1 MIEKGLNQHNF
12 MPGTERYTRPE
23 EVKALNKFLK
33 SVKDTQEEHTKISED
48 NLMLPGAHETSG
60 RPRVPKIE
68 DLPKGAVG
76 MKEGETI
83 DSPDSLRQEMVTLE
97 ATRDRELETT
107 RRDLE
112 DQRENSLE
120 DSLVDLED
128 SRETELDESRVSL
141 DAPEDSELSEDQVKL
156 EKGEDQELS
165 EEKITIKG
173 NQDRDLSDLRVTLDG
188 PEDKELDPS
197 LITLEDSRG
206 DLSLIDSPLGIPMGG
221 EGLQT
226 GEIEGLEKV
235 SNGDSQVKLDLQ
247 GKGNPDLDKT
257 QLTIDPPKNL
267 DLEKTKHEIDS
278 NEDKELSKTKV
289 TVDAPQTHELDK
301 TKLEIES
308 NQDKPLDTTQ
318 VCLDGGK
325 DHELEKTK
333 VTIES
338 NQDKELDKT
347 QIQIETPQDHELERT
362 RHEIESNQ
370 DKELETTRLEI
381 DSNQEKDLE
390 TTLIQVTR
398 NDPKSLE
405 NTQVTIE
412 SNQDKELDTT
422 RLEITGNQDKELEE
436 TRLEIEGNQDKE
448 LDSTQ
453 IIIEAPQDRELDRTQ
468 LAIES
473 NEDKEL
479 ETTKLEITGNE
490 DKSLETTRLEIETP
504 QDKELE
510 ETKITIESSQDKELE
525 KTQLQIQGNENK
537 DLETFQAKIEGNQD
551 KELEE
556 TQIQISSNQDRE
568 LDTTQIQGPQENQI
582 DLSTTKIE
590 GQLGEEYGLSE
601 TKIELTGPQEKD
613 LDDTKVTLEATRD
626 HDLDTTIIS
635 GPVENN
641 PSALD
646 STLIGGPEENDHELD
661 TTQIQGPEANER
673 ELDTT
678 WIEGQLGEDRE
689 LDTTRIDISPAPE
702 DVEGLG
708 EEKVGLTV
716 EGSEE
721 GAGNFSDSL
730 DSTLIEGPQE
740 NQIDLD
746 NTIIDLSAPEAFE
759 EGQSNS
765 NFKDSLDSTII
776 EGPETNDR
784 DLDNTQIELKAPEAF
799 EEGSNNSNFS
809 GALDTTIIEGPAE
822 NERELDDTQI
832 TLEAPEAYVSGE
844 SNSNFSDSLED
855 TIIEGPETNDRPL
868 DDTIIDLT
876 APEAFEEG
884 QSNSNFSDSLEDTI
898 IEGPEENEKPLD
910 DTQITLDAP
919 DSFTEGA
926 DNSNFGDSLEDLILE
941 LEDIKNFEE
950 GQDNSNFSEAL
961 DETIIEGPA
970 ENERELDETQI
981 ELSEIKDYEEGQDN
995 SNFNDSLDKTI
1006 IKAAGNADLSGR
1018 TIFDLDKTISDKEY
1032 ELSQTELKTDLIEAP
1047 ENADSSGRTILDLDK
1062 TKASKDYALSKTELK
1077 TDIQKLSDIDDY
1089 EEGADNSN
1097 FSEKLD
1103 TTQVKRRDDP
1113 GKSGRTIFDLDKR
1126 KENTDYALSKGEDYF
1141 GKETK
1146 STEEGETEVA
1156 FIKDNSLKIQPKN
1169 VEIEIPEKE
1178 NVFKTTF
1185 KKNEGVEYTP
1195 DYKLPEIGWGNF
1207 WNGNALNPSTYLRW
1221 ATANTVGKIP
1231 IYGAAKATLIDE
1243 TLAMLVLGRE
1253 KLEKL
1258 AKANRDRLPGGDLG
1272 LLSDLAN
1279 GSLSVKSAA
1288 KSVVSAVGGALSKS
1302 AVDRSKPLNRPK
1314 NEKSKQDQWEA
1325 VGQFIYDYDGAPGE
1339 GSGGGGFF
1347 KKVGNS
1353 LMGGSNNS
1361 VSEHEIRKFNQL
1373 ANSGFKTTSSN
1384 GEEGIGIGQTLQD
1397 LISKSKNPTNSLDDF
1412 KASMRTSR
1420 YTTVPEKF
1428 TSTANTTNYMTLD
1441 SNHIWEIIIKPYV
1454 GQLNGRRTWL
1464 PSLFEMDKI
1473 NKKSFNQLT
1482 NFSKGWLPVT
1492 GFELQDK
1499 KLTSKELPLFD
1510 GSISFP
1516 MGLEFTNELRVTFAD
1531 DSLKTLKRYFDLCAK
1546 VSAYMSNIHI
1556 EDESG
1561 YFSPVDDPGNESIDN
1576 PTVYLEGKVHPGL
1589 YKNLSFLITIFILT
1603 PQYGTI
1609 KKCNLLCVLKDYTI
1623 ENQGEMDSSPTELSV
1638 TFSIV
1643 GENPGDGID
1652 FATDNDTYTV
1662 EEPTGL
1668 RDRTGTSILDNLGSV
1683 VDIF

>member
-83 DSPDSLRQEMVTLE
+83 DSSDSLRQEMVTLE
-97 ATRDRELETT
+97 AARDRELETT
-107 RRDLE
+107 RKDLE

-128 SRETELDESRVSL
+128 SRETKLDESRVSL

-173 NQDRDLSDLRVTLDG
+173 NQDRDLSDLRVTLDR
-188 PEDKELDPS
+188 PEDRELDPS

-235 SNGDSQVKLDLQ
+235 LDGDSQVKLDLQ

-289 TVDAPQTHELDK
+289 TVDALQTHELDK

-318 VCLDGGK
+318 VGLDGGK

-370 DKELETTRLEI
+370 DKELETTRHEI

-398 NDPKSLE
+398 NDPESLE

-422 RLEITGNQDKELEE
+422 RQEITGNQDKDLEE
-436 TRLEIEGNQDKE
+436 TRLEIEGNQDKD

-453 IIIEAPQDRELDRTQ
+453 IIIEASQDRELDRTQ
-468 LAIES
+468 LTIES

-479 ETTKLEITGNE
+479 ETTKIEISGNE
-490 DKSLETTRLEIETP
+490 D
-504 QDKELE
+504 
-510 ETKITIESSQDKELE
+510 
-525 KTQLQIQGNENK
+525 K
-537 DLETFQAKIEGNQD
+537 DLETFQVTIEGNQD
-551 KELEE
+551 KELDSTQLKIEKPQDRELENTRVPIESNQDKDLKDFQVKIQSPQEHDLEE
-556 TQIQISSNQDRE
+556 TKVTIEGNQDKDLETTKIEISGNEDKDLEGTQLKIESNQDNDLSDIRLDILGNEESELETTQIQIQSNQD
-568 LDTTQIQGPQENQI
+568 
-582 DLSTTKIE
+582 
-590 GQLGEEYGLSE
+590 
-601 TKIELTGPQEKD
+601 KD
-613 LDDTKVTLEATRD
+613 LDS
-626 HDLDTTIIS
+626 TIIS

-641 PSALD
+641 PGALD
-646 STLIGGPEENDHELD
+646 STLIDGPEENDHELD
-661 TTQIQGPEANER
+661 TTQIQGPEDNER
-673 ELDTT
+673 ELD
-678 WIEGQLGEDRE
+678 I
-689 LDTTRIDISPAPE
+689 TRIDISPAPE

-708 EEKVGLTV
+708 EERVGLTV
-716 EGSEE
+716 EGSKE
-721 GAGNFSDSL
+721 GTGNFSDSL

-884 QSNSNFSDSLEDTI
+884 QSNSNFSDSLEDII
-898 IEGPEENEKPLD
+898 IEGPQENEKPLD

-919 DSFTEGA
+919 DSFIEGA
-926 DNSNFGDSLEDLILE
+926 DNSNFSDSLEDLILE

-950 GQDNSNFSEAL
+950 GQDNSNFSEDL
-961 DETIIEGPA
+961 DE
-970 ENERELDETQI
+970 
-981 ELSEIKDYEEGQDN
+981 
-995 SNFNDSLDKTI
+995 TI

-1062 TKASKDYALSKTELK
+1062 TRTDKAYELSKTELK

-1207 WNGNALNPSTYLRW
+1207 WNGNALSPSTYLRW

-1314 NEKSKQDQWEA
+1314 NEKSKQTQWEA

-1361 VSEHEIRKFNQL
+1361 VSEHEIRKFGQL
-1373 ANSGFKTTSSN
+1373 ANEKFLTTSTN
-1384 GEEGIGIGQTLQD
+1384 GIEKIGIGQTLQD
-1397 LISKSKNPTNSLDDF
+1397 LVMGNEGATESLEQF
-1412 KASMRTSR
+1412 KVAIRGGR

-1428 TSTANTTNYMTLD
+1428 TSTSNTTNYMTLD

-1454 GQLNGRRTWL
+1454 GQLNGERTWL
-1464 PSLFEMDKI
+1464 PSFLEMDKT
-1473 NKKSFNQLT
+1473 NKQSFNQLT

-1531 DSLKTLKRYFDLCAK
+1531 DSLKTLKRYFDLCTK
-1546 VSAYMSNIHI
+1546 VSAYMSNIHQKS
-1556 EDESG
+1556 ESG
-1561 YFSPVDDPGNESIDN
+1561 YEKAVNDPGIEVVLN
-1576 PTVYLEGKVHPGL
+1576 PTVYLEGKIHPGL

-1652 FATDNDTYTV
+1652 FAEDYQSYEV
-1662 EEPTGL
+1662 PEPTGL

>member
-68 DLPKGAVG
+68 DLPRGVVG
-76 MKEGETI
+76 IKEEETI
-83 DSPDSLRQEMVTLE
+83 DTLRQEKVTLE
-97 ATRDRELETT
+97 ATMDRELETT
-107 RRDLE
+107 RKDLE
-112 DQRENSLE
+112 DPRENSLE
-120 DSLVDLED
+120 DSLIDLED
-128 SRETELDESRVSL
+128 SRETELEGDRISL
-141 DAPEDSELSEDQVKL
+141 DAPEDSELSEDQIKL

-188 PEDKELDPS
+188 PEDRELDPS

-206 DLSLIDSPLGIPMGG
+206 DLFLVNSPLGIPMGG

-235 SNGDSQVKLDLQ
+235 SDGDSQVKLDLQ

-267 DLEKTKHEIDS
+267 DLEKTKHKINS
-278 NEDKELSKTKV
+278 NEGRDLDSTKIQID
-289 TVDAPQTHELDK
+289 TPQTHELDK
-301 TKLEIES
+301 TKLEISGNE
-308 NQDKPLDTTQ
+308 DKPLDTTQ
-318 VCLDGGK
+318 VGLDGGK

-347 QIQIETPQDHELERT
+347 QIQIETPQDRELERT

-370 DKELETTRLEI
+370 DKELEITRHEI

-398 NDPKSLE
+398 NDPGSLE
-405 NTQVTIE
+405 DTRITIE

-422 RLEITGNQDKELEE
+422 RQEITGNQDKELEE
-436 TRLEIEGNQDKE
+436 TRLEIEGNQDKD

-468 LAIES
+468 LTIKS

-479 ETTKLEITGNE
+479 ETTKLEIIGNE

-510 ETKITIESSQDKELE
+510 ETKITIESNQDKELE
-525 KTQLQIQGNENK
+525 KTQLQIQGNEDK

-568 LDTTQIQGPQENQI
+568 LD
-582 DLSTTKIE
+582 
-590 GQLGEEYGLSE
+590 
-601 TKIELTGPQEKD
+601 
-613 LDDTKVTLEATRD
+613 
-626 HDLDTTIIS
+626 
-635 GPVENN
+635 
-641 PSALD
+641 

-678 WIEGQLGEDRE
+678 RIEGQLGEDRE

-730 DSTLIEGPQE
+730 DSTLIQGPE
-740 NQIDLD
+740 VNERDLD
-746 NTIIDLSAPEAFE
+746 NTIIDLSAPEAYE
-759 EGQSNS
+759 SGSDNS
-765 NFKDSLDSTII
+765 NFSDSLEDIII
-776 EGPETNDR
+776 EGPETNDQ
-784 DLDNTQIELKAPEAF
+784 DLDTTQIELEAPEDY
-799 EEGSNNSNFS
+799 EDGDSNSNFS

-822 NERELDDTQI
+822 NDHELDDTQI

-844 SNSNFSDSLED
+844 SNSNFSGSLED

-898 IEGPEENEKPLD
+898 IEGPEENERGLD
-910 DTQITLDAP
+910 DTQISLGAP
-919 DSFTEGA
+919 EAYVYGES
-926 DNSNFGDSLEDLILE
+926 NSNFSDSLEDLILE
-941 LEDIKNFEE
+941 LENVENFER
-950 GQDNSNFSEAL
+950 GQSNSNFSEAL
-961 DETIIEGPA
+961 DETIIEGPE
-970 ENERELDETQI
+970 ENQRELDETQI

-995 SNFNDSLDKTI
+995 SNFSDSLDKTI
-1006 IKAAGNADLSGR
+1006 IKATGNADLSGR

-1062 TKASKDYALSKTELK
+1062 TRTDKAYELSKTELK
-1077 TDIQKLSDIDDY
+1077 TDLQKLEDIDNY
-1089 EEGADNSN
+1089 EEGSKSSN
-1097 FSEKLD
+1097 FKDSLD
-1103 TTQVKRRDDP
+1103 TTQVKRRNDP
-1113 GKSGRTIFDLDKR
+1113 GKSGRTIFDLDSTVEDPEYKLSEAVLKTNSIKTPNAQGT
-1126 KENTDYALSKGEDYF
+1126 KEITSITED
-1141 GKETK
+1141 
-1146 STEEGETEVA
+1146 
-1156 FIKDNSLKIQPKN
+1156 KI
-1169 VEIEIPEKE
+1169 
-1178 NVFKTTF
+1178 
-1185 KKNEGVEYTP
+1185 YTP
-1195 DYKLPEIGWGNF
+1195 HYKLPKIGWGNF
-1207 WNGNALNPSTYLRW
+1207 WSGDALNPSTYLRW
-1221 ATANTVGKIP
+1221 ATENTVGKIP
-1231 IYGAAKATLIDE
+1231 IHGAAKATLIDE

-1314 NEKSKQDQWEA
+1314 DEKSKQTQWEA
-1325 VGQFIYDYDGAPGE
+1325 VGQFIYDYDGDSAKGGE
-1339 GSGGGGFF
+1339 GSGGFL

-1361 VSEHEIRKFNQL
+1361 VSKHEIRKFSQL
-1373 ANSGFKTTSSN
+1373 ANEKFLTTSTN
-1384 GEEGIGIGQTLQD
+1384 GIEKIGIGQTLQD
-1397 LISKSKNPTNSLDDF
+1397 LVMANDGATESLEQF
-1412 KASMRTSR
+1412 KVAIRGGR

-1428 TSTANTTNYMTLD
+1428 TSTSNTTNYMTLD

-1454 GQLNGRRTWL
+1454 GQLNGERTWL
-1464 PSLFEMDKI
+1464 PSFLEMDKT
-1473 NKKSFNQLT
+1473 NKQSFNQLT
-1482 NFSKGWLPVT
+1482 NFSKGWLPIT

-1499 KLTSKELPLFD
+1499 KLISKELPLFD

-1531 DSLKTLKRYFDLCAK
+1531 DSLKTLKRYFDLCTK
-1546 VSAYMSNIHI
+1546 VSAYMSNIHQKS
-1556 EDESG
+1556 ESG
-1561 YFSPVDDPGNESIDN
+1561 YEKAVNDPGIELVLN
-1576 PTVYLEGKVHPGL
+1576 PTVYLEGKIHPGL

-1652 FATDNDTYTV
+1652 FAEDYQSYEV
-1662 EEPTGL
+1662 PEPTGL

>member
-60 RPRVPKIE
+60 QPRVPKIE
-68 DLPKGAVG
+68 DLPKGVIG

-83 DSPDSLRQEMVTLE
+83 DSLRQEKVTLE
-97 ATRDRELETT
+97 ATKDRELETT
-107 RRDLE
+107 RKDLE
-112 DQRENSLE
+112 DSRENSLE

-128 SRETELDESRVSL
+128 SRETKLDESRVSL

-188 PEDKELDPS
+188 PEDRELDPS

-206 DLSLIDSPLGIPMGG
+206 DLSLTDSPLGIPMGG

-235 SNGDSQVKLDLQ
+235 SDGDSQVKLDLQ

-318 VCLDGGK
+318 VGLDGGK

-370 DKELETTRLEI
+370 DKELETTRHEI
-381 DSNQEKDLE
+381 DSNQEKNLE

-398 NDPKSLE
+398 NDPESLE

-412 SNQDKELDTT
+412 SNQDKDLEIT
-422 RLEITGNQDKELEE
+422 RLEITGNQDKDLDN
-436 TRLEIEGNQDKE
+436 TQIQIEGAQN
-448 LDSTQ
+448 
-453 IIIEAPQDRELDRTQ
+453 RELDKTK
-468 LAIES
+468 LTIES

-479 ETTKLEITGNE
+479 ETTKIEISRNE
-490 DKSLETTRLEIETP
+490 D
-504 QDKELE
+504 
-510 ETKITIESSQDKELE
+510 
-525 KTQLQIQGNENK
+525 K
-537 DLETFQAKIEGNQD
+537 DLETIQVTIERNQDHELDNTQLKIEKPQDQELENTQVTIEYNQDKDLEDFQVKIQSPQEHDLGETKVTIEGNQD
-551 KELEE
+551 KELETTKIE
-556 TQIQISSNQDRE
+556 ISRNEDKDLEETQLKIEKPQDNDLSDIRLDISGNEERELETTQIQIQSNQD
-568 LDTTQIQGPQENQI
+568 
-582 DLSTTKIE
+582 
-590 GQLGEEYGLSE
+590 
-601 TKIELTGPQEKD
+601 KD
-613 LDDTKVTLEATRD
+613 LDS
-626 HDLDTTIIS
+626 TIIS

-641 PSALD
+641 PGSLD
-646 STLIGGPEENDHELD
+646 STLIGGPEENDH
-661 TTQIQGPEANER
+661 
-673 ELDTT
+673 
-678 WIEGQLGEDRE
+678 E

-716 EGSEE
+716 EGFEE

-746 NTIIDLSAPEAFE
+746 NTIIDLSAPETFE

-822 NERELDDTQI
+822 NDHELDDTQI

-898 IEGPEENEKPLD
+898 IEGPEENEKLLD

-919 DSFTEGA
+919 DSFIEGA
-926 DNSNFGDSLEDLILE
+926 DNSNFSDSLEDLILE

-961 DETIIEGPA
+961 DETIIEGPE
-970 ENERELDETQI
+970 ENQRELDETQI
-981 ELSEIKDYEEGQDN
+981 ELSDIDDYEEGQDN
-995 SNFNDSLDKTI
+995 SNFSEKLDDTL
-1006 IKAAGNADLSGR
+1006 IKAAWNADLSGR
-1018 TIFDLDKTISDKEY
+1018 TIFDLDKRKENTDY
-1032 ELSQTELKTDLIEAP
+1032 ELSQTK
-1047 ENADSSGRTILDLDK
+1047 
-1062 TKASKDYALSKTELK
+1062 LK

-1089 EEGADNSN
+1089 EEGQDNSN

-1103 TTQVKRRDDP
+1103 TTKVKRRDDP
-1113 GKSGRTIFDLDKR
+1113 GISGRTIFDLDKTVEDPEY
-1126 KENTDYALSKGEDYF
+1126 KLSEAVLKTNSIKTPNAQGTREITSITED
-1141 GKETK
+1141 
-1146 STEEGETEVA
+1146 
-1156 FIKDNSLKIQPKN
+1156 KID
-1169 VEIEIPEKE
+1169 
-1178 NVFKTTF
+1178 
-1185 KKNEGVEYTP
+1185 TP
-1195 DYKLPEIGWGNF
+1195 HYKLPKIGWGNF
-1207 WNGNALNPSTYLRW
+1207 WSGDALNPSTYLRW
-1221 ATANTVGKIP
+1221 ATENTVGRIP
-1231 IYGAAKATLIDE
+1231 LKGAAKATLIDE

-1314 NEKSKQDQWEA
+1314 NSEDKQSQWEA
-1325 VGQFIYDYDGAPGE
+1325 VGQFIYDYDGDKASGG
-1339 GSGGGGFF
+1339 GSGGFLR
-1347 KKVGNS
+1347 KVGNS
-1353 LMGGSNNS
+1353 LMGGSNNN
-1361 VSEHEIRKFNQL
+1361 VSEKEIRKFSQL
-1373 ANSGFKTTSSN
+1373 VNDKFILTSTN
-1384 GEEGIGIGQTLQD
+1384 GIDNVGIGQTLQD
-1397 LISKSKNPTNSLDDF
+1397 LVIPKDITTLDGF
-1412 KASMRTSR
+1412 KESMRSSR
-1420 YTTVPEKF
+1420 YITTPEKF
-1428 TSTANTTNYMTLD
+1428 TSTKNSTNYMTLD

-1464 PSLFEMDKI
+1464 PSFFEMDKS
-1473 NKKSFNQLT
+1473 NKKAFNFLT
-1482 NFSKGWLPVT
+1482 NYSKGWLPVT

-1510 GSISFP
+1510 GSLSFP

-1546 VSAYMSNIHI
+1546 VSAYMSNIHK
-1556 EDESG
+1556 ESEKG
-1561 YFSPVDDPGNESIDN
+1561 YKKPVDKPGSESISN

-1652 FATDNDTYTV
+1652 FVQEKEFNMSV
-1662 EEPTGL
+1662 KTGQT
-1668 RDRTGTSILDNLGSV
+1668 DRTGTSILDNLGSV

>member
-68 DLPKGAVG
+68 DLPKSVVG

-83 DSPDSLRQEMVTLE
+83 DSLRQEMVTLE

-107 RRDLE
+107 RKDLE
-112 DQRENSLE
+112 DSRENSLE

-156 EKGEDQELS
+156 EKREDQELS

-188 PEDKELDPS
+188 PEDRELDPS

-206 DLSLIDSPLGIPMGG
+206 DLFLTDSPLGIPMGG

-235 SNGDSQVKLDLQ
+235 SDGDSQVKLDLQ

-278 NEDKELSKTKV
+278 NEDRELSKTKI

-318 VCLDGGK
+318 VGLDGGK
-325 DHELEKTK
+325 DHELEKTRI
-333 VTIES
+333 TIES
-338 NQDKELDKT
+338 NQDKELSKT
-347 QIQIETPQDHELERT
+347 QIQIEAPQDHELEKT

-370 DKELETTRLEI
+370 DKELETIRHEI
-381 DSNQEKDLE
+381 DSNQENDLE

-398 NDPKSLE
+398 NDPESLE

-412 SNQDKELDTT
+412 SNQDKELDNTQIQIEGAQNHELDRT
-422 RLEITGNQDKELEE
+422 QLTIESNEDKELETTKIEISGNEDKDLE
-436 TRLEIEGNQDKE
+436 TFQVTIEGNQDKE

-453 IIIEAPQDRELDRTQ
+453 LKIEKPQEHD
-468 LAIES
+468 
-473 NEDKEL
+473 
-479 ETTKLEITGNE
+479 
-490 DKSLETTRLEIETP
+490 
-504 QDKELE
+504 LE
-510 ETKITIESSQDKELE
+510 ETKVT
-525 KTQLQIQGNENK
+525 
-537 DLETFQAKIEGNQD
+537 IEGNQD
-551 KELEE
+551 KDLETTKIEISGNEDKDLEGTQLKIESNQDNDLSDIRLDILGNEESELET
-556 TQIQISSNQDRE
+556 TQIQIQSNQD
-568 LDTTQIQGPQENQI
+568 
-582 DLSTTKIE
+582 
-590 GQLGEEYGLSE
+590 
-601 TKIELTGPQEKD
+601 KD
-613 LDDTKVTLEATRD
+613 LDS
-626 HDLDTTIIS
+626 TIIS

-641 PSALD
+641 PGALD
-646 STLIGGPEENDHELD
+646 STLIDGPEENDHELD
-661 TTQIQGPEANER
+661 TTQIQGPEDNER
-673 ELDTT
+673 ELD
-678 WIEGQLGEDRE
+678 I
-689 LDTTRIDISPAPE
+689 TRIDISPAPE

-708 EEKVGLTV
+708 EERVGLTV
-716 EGSEE
+716 EGSKE
-721 GAGNFSDSL
+721 GTGNFSDSL

-799 EEGSNNSNFS
+799 EEGSNNSNFF

-822 NERELDDTQI
+822 NEKELDDTQI
-832 TLEAPEAYVSGE
+832 TLEAPEEYVSGE

-855 TIIEGPETNDRPL
+855 TIIEGPETNDIPL

-910 DTQITLDAP
+910 DTQIILDAP
-919 DSFTEGA
+919 DSFTEGS
-926 DNSNFGDSLEDLILE
+926 DNSNFSDSLEDLILE
-941 LEDIKNFEE
+941 LEDIENFEE

-961 DETIIEGPA
+961 DETIIEGPE
-970 ENERELDETQI
+970 ENQRELDDTQI
-981 ELSEIKDYEEGQDN
+981 ELSEIKNYEEGSDN
-995 SNFNDSLDKTI
+995 SNFSEELDDTL

-1018 TIFDLDKTISDKEY
+1018 TIFDLDKRKENTDY
-1032 ELSQTELKTDLIEAP
+1032 ELSQIKLKTDLIEAP

-1089 EEGADNSN
+1089 KEGSDNSN
-1097 FSEKLD
+1097 FSKKLD
-1103 TTQVKRRDDP
+1103 TTKVKRRDDP
-1113 GKSGRTIFDLDKR
+1113 GTSGRTIFDLDSTVEDPEYKLSEAVLKTNSIKTPNAQGT
-1126 KENTDYALSKGEDYF
+1126 KEITSITED
-1141 GKETK
+1141 
-1146 STEEGETEVA
+1146 
-1156 FIKDNSLKIQPKN
+1156 KID
-1169 VEIEIPEKE
+1169 
-1178 NVFKTTF
+1178 
-1185 KKNEGVEYTP
+1185 TP
-1195 DYKLPEIGWGNF
+1195 HYKLPKIGWGNF
-1207 WNGNALNPSTYLRW
+1207 WSGDALNPSTYLRW
-1221 ATANTVGKIP
+1221 ATENTVGKIP
-1231 IYGAAKATLIDE
+1231 IHGAAKATLIDE

-1258 AKANRDRLPGGDLG
+1258 AKANRDRLPGGDMG

-1314 NEKSKQDQWEA
+1314 DEKSKQTQWEA

-1397 LISKSKNPTNSLDDF
+1397 LISKSKNPTDSLDDF

>member
-746 NTIIDLSAPEAFE
+746 NTIIDLS
-759 EGQSNS
+759 
-765 NFKDSLDSTII
+765 
-776 EGPETNDR
+776 
-784 DLDNTQIELKAPEAF
+784 
-799 EEGSNNSNFS
+799 
-809 GALDTTIIEGPAE
+809 
-822 NERELDDTQI
+822 
-832 TLEAPEAYVSGE
+832 
-844 SNSNFSDSLED
+844 
-855 TIIEGPETNDRPL
+855 
-868 DDTIIDLT
+868 

>member
-33 SVKDTQEEHTKISED
+33 SVKDTQEEHTEISED
-48 NLMLPGAHETSG
+48 NLMLPGAHETTG

-68 DLPKGAVG
+68 DLPRGVVG
-76 MKEGETI
+76 IKEEEII
-83 DSPDSLRQEMVTLE
+83 DTLRQEKITLE
-97 ATRDRELETT
+97 ATRDRELETI

-112 DQRENSLE
+112 DPRENSLE
-120 DSLVDLED
+120 DSLIDLED
-128 SRETELDESRVSL
+128 SRETELEGDRISL
-141 DAPEDSELSEDQVKL
+141 DAPENSELSEDQVKL

-165 EEKITIKG
+165 EERITIKG
-173 NQDRDLSDLRVTLDG
+173 NQDRELSEDKVTLDG
-188 PEDKELDPS
+188 PEDRELDPS
-197 LITLEDSRG
+197 LITLEDPRG
-206 DLSLIDSPLGIPMGG
+206 DLSLTDSPLSIPI
-221 EGLQT
+221 GLHT
-226 GEIEGLEKV
+226 GEIESLME
-235 SNGDSQVKLDLQ
+235 SSDGDSQVKLDLQ
-247 GKGNPDLDKT
+247 GQKALDLDKT
-257 QLTIDPPKNL
+257 QLTIDPPKNP
-267 DLEKTKHEIDS
+267 DLEKTKHKIDS
-278 NEDKELSKTKV
+278 NEGRDLDSTKI
-289 TVDAPQTHELDK
+289 TIEEPKDYDLDK
-301 TKLEIES
+301 TKLEISGNE
-308 NQDKPLDTTQ
+308 DKPLDTTQ
-318 VCLDGGK
+318 VGLDGGK

-333 VTIES
+333 LEIESNQDHELSKTQIQIEAPQDHELSETKLEITRNQDKELETTRHEIDSPQEKDLETTLIQVTKNDPGSLEDTRITIES
-338 NQDKELDKT
+338 NQDKELDT
-347 QIQIETPQDHELERT
+347 T
-362 RHEIESNQ
+362 RVYIDSNQ

-381 DSNQEKDLE
+381 ESNQEKDLD
-390 TTLIQVTR
+390 T
-398 NDPKSLE
+398 
-405 NTQVTIE
+405 TQVTVEAPQERELSETKLEITR
-412 SNQDKELDTT
+412 NQDRELETT
-422 RLEITGNQDKELEE
+422 RLDI
-436 TRLEIEGNQDKE
+436 RGNQDKE

-453 IIIEAPQDRELDRTQ
+453 VKIDSPQDHELETTQ
-468 LAIES
+468 LKIES
-473 NEDKEL
+473 NQDKEL
-479 ETTKLEITGNE
+479 ETTRHEIDSPQDHELEKTRLQIEGNQERELDTTKIQGPTENQKDLEKTKLTIDSPQDHE
-490 DKSLETTRLEIETP
+490 LETTQLKIQGLQDRELENTQLRIETP
-504 QDKELE
+504 QD
-510 ETKITIESSQDKELE
+510 
-525 KTQLQIQGNENK
+525 
-537 DLETFQAKIEGNQD
+537 
-551 KELEE
+551 
-556 TQIQISSNQDRE
+556 R
-568 LDTTQIQGPQENQI
+568 
-582 DLSTTKIE
+582 
-590 GQLGEEYGLSE
+590 
-601 TKIELTGPQEKD
+601 
-613 LDDTKVTLEATRD
+613 
-626 HDLDTTIIS
+626 DLDTTIIS

-641 PSALD
+641 PDTLD
-646 STLIGGPEENDHELD
+646 STLIQGPETNDRDLD
-661 TTQIQGPEANER
+661 TTQIQGPQTNER

-678 WIEGQLGEDRE
+678 RIEGQLGKDRE

-759 EGQSNS
+759 EGQNNS
-765 NFKDSLDSTII
+765 NFKNSLDSTII

-809 GALDTTIIEGPAE
+809 GVLDTTIIEGPAE

-926 DNSNFGDSLEDLILE
+926 DNSNFSDSLEDLILE

-950 GQDNSNFSEAL
+950 GQDNSNFS
-961 DETIIEGPA
+961 
-970 ENERELDETQI
+970 
-981 ELSEIKDYEEGQDN
+981 
-995 SNFNDSLDKTI
+995 DSLDKTI

-1047 ENADSSGRTILDLDK
+1047 KNADSSGRTILDLDK
-1062 TKASKDYALSKTELK
+1062 TRTDKAYELSKTELK
-1077 TDIQKLSDIDDY
+1077 TDIQKLSDIDNY
-1089 EEGADNSN
+1089 EEGSKSSN
-1097 FSEKLD
+1097 FIDSLD
-1103 TTQVKRRDDP
+1103 TTQVKRRNDP
-1113 GKSGRTIFDLDKR
+1113 GLSGRTVFDLDSTVEDPEYKLSEAVLKTNSIKTPNAQGT
-1126 KENTDYALSKGEDYF
+1126 KEITSITED
-1141 GKETK
+1141 
-1146 STEEGETEVA
+1146 
-1156 FIKDNSLKIQPKN
+1156 KI
-1169 VEIEIPEKE
+1169 
-1178 NVFKTTF
+1178 
-1185 KKNEGVEYTP
+1185 YTP
-1195 DYKLPEIGWGNF
+1195 HYKLPKIGWGNF
-1207 WNGNALNPSTYLRW
+1207 WSGDALNPSTYLRW
-1221 ATANTVGKIP
+1221 ATENTVGKIP
-1231 IYGAAKATLIDE
+1231 IHGAAKATLIDE

-1279 GSLSVKSAA
+1279 GSLSVKSAV

-1314 NEKSKQDQWEA
+1314 DEKSKQTQWEA
-1325 VGQFIYDYDGAPGE
+1325 VGQFIYDYDGDSAKGGE
-1339 GSGGGGFF
+1339 GSGGFL

-1353 LMGGSNNS
+1353 LKGGSNNNAS
-1361 VSEHEIRKFNQL
+1361 PHEIRKFGQL
-1373 ANSGFKTTSSN
+1373 ANEKFLTTSTN
-1384 GEEGIGIGQTLQD
+1384 GIEKIGIGQTLQD
-1397 LISKSKNPTNSLDDF
+1397 LVMANDGATESLEQF
-1412 KASMRTSR
+1412 KVAIRGGR

-1428 TSTANTTNYMTLD
+1428 TSTSNTTNYMTLD

-1454 GQLNGRRTWL
+1454 GQLNGKRTWL
-1464 PSLFEMDKI
+1464 PSFLEMDKT
-1473 NKKSFNQLT
+1473 NKQSFNQLT

-1531 DSLKTLKRYFDLCAK
+1531 DSLKTLKRYFDLCTK
-1546 VSAYMSNIHI
+1546 VSAYMSNIHQKS
-1556 EDESG
+1556 ESG
-1561 YFSPVDDPGNESIDN
+1561 YEKAINDPGIEVVLN
-1576 PTVYLEGKVHPGL
+1576 PTVYLEGKIHPGL

-1652 FATDNDTYTV
+1652 FAEDYQSYEV
-1662 EEPTGL
+1662 PEPTGL